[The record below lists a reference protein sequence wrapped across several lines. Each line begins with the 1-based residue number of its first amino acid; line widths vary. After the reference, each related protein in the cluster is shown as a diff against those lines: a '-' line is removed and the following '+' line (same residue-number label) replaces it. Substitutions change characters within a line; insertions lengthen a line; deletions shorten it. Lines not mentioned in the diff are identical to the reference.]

1 MRNYIEAMLEMPW
14 KKGSKDNKDLKKASA
29 ILEEDHYGLEKVKE
43 RILDYLA
50 VRSLTRKGET
60 PILCLVGPPGTG
72 KTSIAKSIARALNK
86 KYCPHFLWAAFM
98 TRQRSAAIE
107 KLMWAPCRDGSLRAS
122 GRRA

>member
-50 VRSLTRKGET
+50 VRSLTERERRRFSACGSSGNRKD
-60 PILCLVGPPGTG
+60 IHRQVHCPG
-72 KTSIAKSIARALNK
+72 A
-86 KYCPHFLWAAFM
+86 
-98 TRQRSAAIE
+98 E
-107 KLMWAPCRDGSLRAS
+107 
-122 GRRA
+122 